1 MHYKKFLLAT
11 SSIVFFPDQNICP
24 LTSPQPRLMG
34 LFFASAGFQSGAI
47 RANRMKPVT
56 QSKCGAPLGQRVVE
70 NLGKNCSI
78 GVVCIVCTQV
88 G

>member
-1 MHYKKFLLAT
+1 MVVALALFTSNNGSFFMHYKKFLLAT

-47 RANRMKPVT
+47 
-56 QSKCGAPLGQRVVE
+56 
-70 NLGKNCSI
+70 
-78 GVVCIVCTQV
+78 
-88 G
+88 